1 MTNLILEREQ
11 TAFSTFFLFFFVPLT
26 HLIQLP
32 LPPFKIFQH
41 SYVMAENKINLFNEF
56 PTVSTAE
63 WMAKIEADLKGKDF
77 EKTLVWKTNEG
88 FSVRPFYRSEDLENV
103 SYLDALPGQFP
114 FVRGAKTN
122 GNEWFIRQDI
132 QVTNLEEANKK
143 ALDVLN
149 KGVNSLGFVF
159 KGCTEVT
166 VADLEILLKDICLD
180 AIEVNLVCC
189 CKNTNYG
196 KMLAQYIAKKYGA
209 DAKVEASVNAD
220 PLGSMTRNGGY
231 SEASIAELKALVEE
245 TNSLEN
251 FRSIAVT
258 GKNFRNAGSSI
269 VQELGFS
276 LAMGA
281 EYLTQLTEAG
291 LNIDDV
297 ACNIKFNFGVGANY
311 FMEIAKLRA
320 ARLLWAKVV
329 EAYGPKCECSAKMH
343 IHSEN
348 TIFNKTVY
356 DPYVNML
363 RTQTEAMSAVLGGT
377 DSMTVLPFN
386 AIFEEST
393 PFSERIARNQQILL
407 KEEAHLDKIA
417 DPAAG
422 SYYIENLTDSIATE
436 AWKLFLAVQE
446 KGGYVAAFKE
456 GFVQAQVNATAAK
469 MDSAI
474 ATRRENLLGTN
485 QFPNFT
491 EYMQKELDAEV
502 FSKQVRKA
510 DNAVAEPLARY
521 RGAQAFEA
529 LRYATDVYS
538 KDNKRPL
545 AFMLTIGNLAMRK
558 ARAQFACNFFAVAGF
573 DVQEGKGYK
582 TVEEGV
588 ADAVEANA
596 DIVVI
601 CSSDDE
607 YAEFAPAVAEMLID
621 PIFVVAGNP
630 TCKEELEAKGIKNFI
645 HVRSNLLEELKSYQK
660 QLIG

>member
-1 MTNLILEREQ
+1 
-11 TAFSTFFLFFFVPLT
+11 
-26 HLIQLP
+26 
-32 LPPFKIFQH
+32 
-41 SYVMAENKINLFNEF
+41 
-56 PTVSTAE
+56 
-63 WMAKIEADLKGKDF
+63 
-77 EKTLVWKTNEG
+77 
-88 FSVRPFYRSEDLENV
+88 
-103 SYLDALPGQFP
+103 
-114 FVRGAKTN
+114 
-122 GNEWFIRQDI
+122 
-132 QVTNLEEANKK
+132 
-143 ALDVLN
+143 
-149 KGVNSLGFVF
+149 
-159 KGCTEVT
+159 
-166 VADLEILLKDICLD
+166 
-180 AIEVNLVCC
+180 
-189 CKNTNYG
+189 
-196 KMLAQYIAKKYGA
+196 
-209 DAKVEASVNAD
+209 
-220 PLGSMTRNGGY
+220 
-231 SEASIAELKALVEE
+231 
-245 TNSLEN
+245 LEN

-258 GKNFRNAGSSI
+258 GKNFRDAGSSI

-276 LAMGA
+276 IAMGA
-281 EYLTQLTEAG
+281 EYLSTLTEAG

-297 ACNIKFNFGVGANY
+297 ACSIKFNFGVGANY

-329 EAYGPKCECSAKMH
+329 EAFNPKCECSSKMI

-377 DSMTVLPFN
+377 DSLTVLPFN
-386 AIFEEST
+386 AIYEST
-393 PFSERIARNQQILL
+393 TDFSERIARNQQILL

-422 SYYIENLTDSIATE
+422 SYYIETLTDSIAE
-436 AWKLFLAVQE
+436 QAWKLFLDVQE

-502 FSKQVRKA
+502 FSKQVRKS
-510 DNAVAEPLARY
+510 DNAIAEPLARY

-529 LRYATDVYS
+529 LRYATDVYA
-538 KDNKRPL
+538 KANKRPL
-545 AFMLTIGNLAMRK
+545 VFMLTVGSLSMRK

-573 DVQEGKGYK
+573 DVIEGKGYDAI
-582 TVEEGV
+582 EEGI
-588 ADAVEANA
+588 ADAVEADA
-596 DIVVI
+596 SIVVI

-607 YAEFAPAVAEMLID
+607 YAELAPAAADMLID

-630 TCKEELEAKGIKNFI
+630 ACKEELEAKGIKNFI
-645 HVRSNLLEELKSYQK
+645 HVRSNLLDELTRYQK
-660 QLIG
+660 ELLK

>member
-1 MTNLILEREQ
+1 M
-11 TAFSTFFLFFFVPLT
+11 
-26 HLIQLP
+26 
-32 LPPFKIFQH
+32 PPFKIFQH

-56 PTVSTAE
+56 PPVSTAE

-88 FSVRPFYRSEDLENV
+88 FSVRPFYRSEDLDKV

-122 GNEWFIRQDI
+122 GNEWYIRQDI
-132 QVTNLEEANKK
+132 QVTTPEEANKK
-143 ALDVLN
+143 ALEVLN

-159 KGCTEVT
+159 KGCVEVT
-166 VADLEILLKDICLD
+166 VADLEIVLKDICLD
-180 AIEVNLVCC
+180 AIEVNLISC
-189 CKNTNYG
+189 CKSVSNAKALANYIT
-196 KMLAQYIAKKYGA
+196 KTYGA
-209 DAKVEASVNAD
+209 DSNVVASAKVD
-220 PLGSMTRNGGY
+220 PLGSLTRNG
-231 SEASIAELKALVEE
+231 SFDEAIYAEMKALIEE

-258 GKNFRNAGSSI
+258 GKNFRDAGSTI

-276 LAMGA
+276 LAIGA
-281 EYLTQLTEAG
+281 EYLSSLTDAG
-291 LNIDDV
+291 LSVDDV

-320 ARLLWAKVV
+320 ARMLWAKVV
-329 EAYGPKCECSAKMH
+329 EAFEPKCECSSKMV

-377 DSMTVLPFN
+377 DSLTVLPFN
-386 AIFEEST
+386 AIYEST
-393 PFSERIARNQQILL
+393 TDFSERIARNQQILL
-407 KEEAHLDKIA
+407 KEEAHFDKIA

-456 GFVQAQVNATAAK
+456 GFVQSQVNATAAK

-502 FSKQVRKA
+502 FSKKVSKSDKA
-510 DNAVAEPLARY
+510 IAEPLARY

-545 AFMLTIGNLAMRK
+545 VFMLTIGNLAMRK

-573 DVQEGKGYK
+573 DVQEGKGYN

-588 ADAVEANA
+588 ADAVEADA

-607 YAEFAPAVAEMLID
+607 YAEFAPAAAEMLID

-630 TCKEELEAKGIKNFI
+630 ACKEELEAKGIKNFI

>member
-1 MTNLILEREQ
+1 
-11 TAFSTFFLFFFVPLT
+11 
-26 HLIQLP
+26 
-32 LPPFKIFQH
+32 
-41 SYVMAENKINLFNEF
+41 MAEKKINLFEEF
-56 PTVSTAE
+56 PPVSTAE

-88 FSVRPFYRSEDLENV
+88 FSVRPFYRSEDLDKV

-122 GNEWFIRQDI
+122 GNEWYIRQDI
-132 QVTNLEEANKK
+132 QVENLEEANKK
-143 ALDVLN
+143 ALEVLN

-159 KGCTEVT
+159 KGCAEVA
-166 VADLEILLKDICLD
+166 VADLEVLLRDVCLD
-180 AIEVNLVCC
+180 AIEVNLVSC
-189 CKNTNYG
+189 CKSVTNG
-196 KMLAQYIAKKYGA
+196 KALAQYIVKKYGA
-209 DAKVEASVNAD
+209 DAKVFASVKVD
-220 PLGSMTRNGGY
+220 PLGSLTRNG
-231 SEASIAELKALVEE
+231 SFDEAVYAEMKTLVEE

-251 FRSIAVT
+251 FRSIAVS
-258 GKNFRNAGSSI
+258 GKNFRDAGSSI

-276 LAMGA
+276 LAIGA
-281 EYLTQLTEAG
+281 EYLSALTEVG
-291 LNIDDV
+291 LNIDEV
-297 ACNIKFNFGVGANY
+297 ACSIKFNFGVGANY

-329 EAYGPKCECSAKMH
+329 EAYGPKCECASKMV

-348 TIFNKTVY
+348 TLFNKTVY

-363 RTQTEAMSAVLGGT
+363 RTQTETMSAVLGGT

-386 AIFEEST
+386 AIYEST
-393 PFSERIARNQQILL
+393 TDFSERIARNQQILL

-446 KGGYVAAFKE
+446 KGGYVVAFKE
-456 GFVQAQVNATAAK
+456 GFVQAQVNATASK

-485 QFPNFT
+485 QFPNFA

-510 DNAVAEPLARY
+510 ENAIAEPLARY

-538 KDNKRPL
+538 KENKRPL
-545 AFMLTIGNLAMRK
+545 AFMLTIGSLAMRK

-573 DVQEGKGYK
+573 DVIEGKGYSS
-582 TVEEGV
+582 VEEGV
-588 ADAVEANA
+588 ADAVEADA
-596 DIVVI
+596 AIVVI

-607 YAEFAPAVAEMLID
+607 YAEFAPAAAEMLID
-621 PIFVVAGNP
+621 QIFVVAGNP
-630 TCKEELEAKGIKNFI
+630 ACRPDLEVKGITNYI
-645 HVRSNLLEELKSYQK
+645 HVRSNLLEDLLRYQK
-660 QLIG
+660 ELGIK